1 MKDKRSQRVS
11 VPSDTL
17 LAFSHVGIDP
27 VNERGRV
34 SRGAYIV
41 DKSGTQYMT
50 HAGEWT
56 DGITGDNN
64 WWNNWAEASDF
75 LRAMKA
81 NTTLHVQPGREAG
94 GL

>member
-1 MKDKRSQRVS
+1 MKNKRSRRVF

-17 LAFSHVGIDP
+17 LAFAHVGIDP

-34 SRGAYIV
+34 SRGAYIA
-41 DKSGTQYMT
+41 DESGTQYMT

-56 DGITGDNN
+56 HGITGDHN

-75 LRAMKA
+75 LRAKKA
-81 NTTLHVQPGREAG
+81 NSKGQAQRPAG
-94 GL
+94 GNQ